1 MFDFLNEML
10 RLFTAMINAFE
21 YMLSSI
27 WYINILGFNFGD
39 IIVFLSL
46 FGLIISIFVYGGDS
60 ND

>member
-1 MFDFLNEML
+1 MLGFLNEML

-46 FGLIISIFVYGGDS
+46 FGLIVSMFVFGGES

>member
-1 MFDFLNEML
+1 MLDFLNEML

-21 YMLSSI
+21 FMLSSI

-39 IIVFLSL
+39 IILFLSL
-46 FGLIISIFVYGGDS
+46 FGIIVSMFVFGGES

>member
-1 MFDFLNEML
+1 MLDFLNGIL
-10 RLFTAMINAFE
+10 QLFTAMINAFE

-27 WYINILGFNFGD
+27 WYINILGFNLGD

-46 FGLIISIFVYGGDS
+46 FCLIISIFVHGGDS

>member
-1 MFDFLNEML
+1 MLDFLNEML

-27 WYINILGFNFGD
+27 WYINIFGFNFGD

-46 FGLIISIFVYGGDS
+46 FSLIVSMFVFGGES

>member
-46 FGLIISIFVYGGDS
+46 FGLIISMFAFGGESD
-60 ND
+60 D